1 MSRGDDGVRIVR
13 GRRIRFVRRKFELD
27 RRGRLRWVDA
37 LGRIHGLPCLD
48 LGTWHSIVCRCFA
61 EDQVLFRVS
70 VHASLNTALIT
81 QLCNMKYST
90 VPSH

>member
-13 GRRIRFVRRKFELD
+13 GRRIWFVRRKFELD

-48 LGTWHSIVCRCFA
+48 LGTWHSIVVG
-61 EDQVLFRVS
+61 VL
-70 VHASLNTALIT
+70 SLES
-81 QLCNMKYST
+81 QYSINKI
-90 VPSH
+90 V